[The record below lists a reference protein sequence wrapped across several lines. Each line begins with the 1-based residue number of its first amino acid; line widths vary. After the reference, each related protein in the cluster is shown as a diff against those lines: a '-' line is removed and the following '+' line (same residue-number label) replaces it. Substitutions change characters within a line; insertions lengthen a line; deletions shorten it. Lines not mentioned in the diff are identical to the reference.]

1 MSSPAKDRP
10 IAPLEMVLVWWVR
23 IAVVVVLGVATA
35 NWVGWATGIETLTRG
50 FASWPKMTPWTALL
64 LAMLG
69 LAILLQA
76 GHRSPARVRVACGL
90 AAVSGSLAAVFLA
103 EYAVGA
109 SFGLDSFW
117 FPDALDALQSSWP
130 GRPNVD
136 TALSVLLLALGVG
149 LTHVNRR
156 WVPGV
161 WVITLLAALA
171 PPLVILG
178 AYLFQSLSLV
188 GITRASGM
196 GISTALAVPLLVLAV
211 FSIRR
216 DRNPLAWLLARPD
229 GWTLVRMAAILTG
242 PPLLIGLARQG
253 FRYLGVR
260 EDVAWV
266 YAISVSTVVIGVATF
281 YLSQREQR
289 LLIEKELL
297 GRRGADAE
305 TRFRL
310 LADNAVDVVAH
321 VRGTRVDW
329 ISPSAESAFGWPLEQ
344 WVGADFSPLVHPDD
358 LDRVASA
365 LRDVGRGNATVV
377 RFRVLTAG
385 AGYRWTEARGK
396 PYIDADG
403 VTDGMIFAVRVVDEQ
418 VRAQQQLQAEK
429 ERFESVVGRTPSAI
443 SVRDPQHRFTMVNDA
458 FCELFGKGS
467 PDEVIGRRED
477 EILPPDV
484 LERSRRAL
492 ARLQAG
498 ESFVEEES
506 ITLGQQTIS
515 VLTQRFPLR
524 NSLGVVT
531 ELVAIRTDITHRKRI
546 EREAAE
552 RAKWQERIRA
562 AIGEGRLLVYSQPI
576 VDIATREPVE
586 EELLVRLRAVGS
598 DEVLPPSAFLP
609 QCERH
614 GLMPVIDRYMVDRA
628 IELARRGRHVS
639 VNITGQ
645 TIADVATMKAIL
657 GALTSA
663 GPQVTDK
670 IAFEITETT
679 ALASPA
685 TAKAFSVSM
694 RDRGCRVA
702 LDDFG
707 TGYGTFT
714 ELRHLAL
721 SALKI
726 DLSFVQKM
734 LEDREDE
741 RVVNTIVF
749 VARTYG
755 LTTIAEGVE
764 SQEVLERLAEL
775 GADRAQGYLFGKPK
789 PIVA

>member
-1 MSSPAKDRP
+1 MPNTAPVRP
-10 IAPLEMVLVWWVR
+10 FARLEIALVWWGRV
-23 IAVVVVLGVATA
+23 AVAVVLGVAVA
-35 NWVGWATGIETLTRG
+35 NWVGWATGIDALTRG
-50 FASWPKMTPWTALL
+50 FASWPKMTPWSALL
-64 LAMLG
+64 LTMLG
-69 LAILLQA
+69 VAIFVQS
-76 GHRSPARVRVACGL
+76 GRPSRARVWAGCGL
-90 AAVSGSLAAVFLA
+90 AVVAGILAAAFLTEHA
-103 EYAVGA
+103 TGR
-109 SFGLDSFW
+109 SFGLDAVW
-117 FPDALDALQSSWP
+117 FPGSMDALQSSMT
-130 GRPNVD
+130 GRPNVQS
-136 TALSVLLLALGVG
+136 ALSILLLALGVG
-149 LTHVNRR
+149 LTYLNLR

-161 WVITLLAALA
+161 WTMSLLLALA
-171 PPLVILG
+171 PPLVVLS
-178 AYLFQSLSLV
+178 AYLFQALSLV
-188 GITRASGM
+188 GINRTSGM
-196 GISTALAVPLLVLAV
+196 GISTALALPLLVSAV
-211 FSIRR
+211 FVNRR
-216 DRNPLAWLLARPD
+216 DRNPLAWVLARPD
-229 GWTLVRMAAILTG
+229 GWTLVRMAAVLTG
-242 PPLLIGLARQG
+242 PPLLIALARQG
-253 FRYLGVR
+253 FRYLGLR
-260 EDVAWV
+260 DDVAWI
-266 YAISVSTVVIGVATF
+266 YAIAVSTVVIGVATF
-281 YLSQREQR
+281 YLSQREQK

-344 WVGADFSPLVHPDD
+344 WIGADLSPLVHPDD
-358 LDRVASA
+358 RAEVATA
-365 LRDVGRGNATVV
+365 LQDVGRGYSAVV

-396 PYIDADG
+396 PYVGADG
-403 VTDGMIFAVRVVDEQ
+403 FTDGMIFAVRVVDEQ
-418 VRAQQQLQAEK
+418 VRAQQQLRTEK
-429 ERFESVVGRTPSAI
+429 ERFESVVGKAPSAI
-443 SVRDPQHRFTMVNDA
+443 SVRDPQHRYTMVNDA
-458 FCELFGKGS
+458 FCELFGKKS
-467 PDEVIGRRED
+467 ADEVIGRTEE

-484 LERSRRAL
+484 LERSRIAVT
-492 ARLQAG
+492 RLQAG

-506 ITLGQQTIS
+506 ISRGQQTIS

-524 NSLGVVT
+524 NSAGAVT

-576 VDIATREPVE
+576 VDITTREPVE
-586 EELLVRLRAVGS
+586 EELLVRLRDVGS

-614 GLMPVIDRYMVDRA
+614 GLMPVIDHYMVNRA

-645 TIADVATMKAIL
+645 TIADATTMEDIL
-657 GALTSA
+657 EALTSA

-685 TAKAFSVSM
+685 SAKAFSANM

-755 LTTIAEGVE
+755 LTTVAEGVE
-764 SQEVLERLAEL
+764 SQEVLEKLAEL
-775 GADRAQGYLFGKPK
+775 GADRAQGYLFGKPQ